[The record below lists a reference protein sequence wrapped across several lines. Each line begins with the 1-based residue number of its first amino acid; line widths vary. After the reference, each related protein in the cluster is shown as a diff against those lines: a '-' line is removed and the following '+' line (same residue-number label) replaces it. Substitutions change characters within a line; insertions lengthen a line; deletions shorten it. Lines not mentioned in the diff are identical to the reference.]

1 MPGGL
6 ETVRNTKEHFK
17 YAVTKSIPVF
27 FGYIFLGIA
36 FGILMSKAG
45 YGPFWTLAASLF
57 IYAGS
62 MQFVLVSFLAA
73 GAPLGLVALT
83 TLFINGRHMFYG
95 LSFVE
100 RFRKMGRY
108 YPYMVFSLTD
118 ETYSVLCSIP
128 DEKTEAEPRIMFW
141 ISALDQAYWAAG
153 SLIGALA
160 GGLLPFDFKGIEF
173 SMTALFLVI
182 FLDQW
187 KNSKKHGAAAAGLA
201 VSVFF
206 LILLGPDRFLLP
218 SLLILAAVMCL
229 GFIREEQKGECKE

>member
-1 MPGGL
+1 M
-6 ETVRNTKEHFK
+6 
-17 YAVTKSIPVF
+17 
-27 FGYIFLGIA
+27 
-36 FGILMSKAG
+36 
-45 YGPFWTLAASLF
+45 
-57 IYAGS
+57 
-62 MQFVLVSFLAA
+62 
-73 GAPLGLVALT
+73 GLVALT

>member
-1 MPGGL
+1 MNKI
-6 ETVRNTKEHFK
+6 RQKTKENFK
-17 YAVTKSIPVF
+17 YAAAKSMPVF

-36 FGILMSKAG
+36 FGILMAKAG
-45 YGPFWTLAASLF
+45 YGPLWTVAASLF

-62 MQFVLVSFLAA
+62 MQFVLVTFLTA

-83 TLFINGRHMFYG
+83 TLFINGRHIFYG
-95 LSFVE
+95 LSFVD
-100 RFRKMGRY
+100 RFKKMGKF

-118 ETYSVLCSIP
+118 ETYSVLCSCP
-128 DEKTEAEPRIMFW
+128 EEKVEQEPRILFW
-141 ISALDQAYWAAG
+141 ISALDQSYWVAG

-187 KNSKKHGAAAAGLA
+187 KGSKGHSPAIAGLA
-201 VSVFF
+201 VAAFF
-206 LILLGPDRFLLP
+206 LVLLGPDRFLLP
-218 SLLILAAVMCL
+218 ALLVIAAVMCL
-229 GFIREEQKGECKE
+229 GFIREERKRS